1 MRIPTGMALLA
12 TLVLALSLLGP
23 GPAPAQ
29 TALVDGVGSEPR
41 TADPYFHAEEPTNAL
56 NWNLYDG
63 LTRFDADYK
72 LQPALAEKWEAV
84 NDTTWLFRLAKGV
97 KFHDGT
103 PFTAEDVKFSIQR
116 CGTWARSGYKDSV
129 AQIERVEVVDPLTVK
144 LITKGPF
151 GILPAMM
158 ARVMIMSKAHV
169 EKTGDDAQATK
180 PVGTGAYKLKEW
192 IRGDHLTLTANED
205 YFRGAPKL
213 QQIIIRPLTNDATR
227 TAALLSG
234 EVHIINDVPVR
245 DVARLKADVKLD
257 IAIRDSVRAIFL
269 QMDQSREKSPKVE
282 SPTGKNPFLDVRVR
296 RAVYLAINEEAIVKH
311 VMNGFATAAPQMYPS
326 SIFGYDESIKRPA
339 YDPEKAKA
347 LLKEAGYPN
356 GFAVTLDAPNDRY
369 VNDDQIAQA
378 VAADL
383 ARVGIKVKVNA
394 IPKNTFFPLLD
405 RFDSSFSLIG
415 WGNNPPDAIRFL
427 DTNTHTIDKTK
438 GLGRYNYGMY
448 SNPKVDKLI
457 QDSSRTLKQEER
469 AKLMKEAQRI
479 ALVEDQAYIPLHF
492 QVNIHAKTKKLKWVP
507 RADNY
512 HIYHDMELGQ

>member
-1 MRIPTGMALLA
+1 MKRTTLLFLLVPVLLA
-12 TLVLALSLLGP
+12 LAVCTP
-23 GPAPAQ
+23 DRAAAQ
-29 TALVDGVGSEPR
+29 SLVDGVGSEPR

-63 LTRFDADYK
+63 LTRFDDDYK
-72 LQPALAEKWEAV
+72 LQPALAQKWEAV
-84 NDTTWLFRLAKGV
+84 NDTTWVFHLAKGV

-158 ARVMIMSKAHV
+158 ARVMIMSKAYV
-169 EKTGDDAQATK
+169 EKTGDDAQAAK
-180 PVGTGAYKLKEW
+180 PIGTGAYKLKEW
-192 IRGDHLTLTANED
+192 IRGDHLTLVANED
-205 YFRGAPKL
+205 YFRGAPKVK
-213 QQIIIRPLTNDATR
+213 QVVIRPLTNDATR
-227 TAALLSG
+227 TAAMLSG

-245 DVARLKADVKLD
+245 DVARLKADAKVD
-257 IAIRDSVRAIFL
+257 VAIRDSVRAIFL

-296 RAVYLAINEEAIVKH
+296 KAFYLAVNEEAIVKH
-311 VMNGFATAAPQMYPS
+311 VMNGFATVAPQMYPS

-347 LLKEAGYPN
+347 LLREAGYPN
-356 GFAVTLDAPNDRY
+356 GFTVTLDAPNDRY
-369 VNDDQIAQA
+369 VNDEQIAQA

-394 IPKNTFFPLLD
+394 IPKNTFFPMLD

-427 DTNTHTIDKTK
+427 DTNTHTIDKAK
-438 GLGRYNYGMY
+438 GMGRYNYGMY

-469 AKLMKEAQRI
+469 ARLMKEAQRI
-479 ALVEDQAYIPLHF
+479 AVVDDQAYIPLHF
-492 QVNIHAKTKKLKWVP
+492 QVNIHAATKKLKWTP

-512 HIYHDMELGQ
+512 HIYHEMELGQ